1 MVMES
6 DLHFKNI
13 AMLTFN
19 QDLYKLILM
28 FVSIFFSQY
37 FPLIILCFKSNI
49 EVTTVKLEN

>member
-37 FPLIILCFKSNI
+37 FPVIILCFKSNI